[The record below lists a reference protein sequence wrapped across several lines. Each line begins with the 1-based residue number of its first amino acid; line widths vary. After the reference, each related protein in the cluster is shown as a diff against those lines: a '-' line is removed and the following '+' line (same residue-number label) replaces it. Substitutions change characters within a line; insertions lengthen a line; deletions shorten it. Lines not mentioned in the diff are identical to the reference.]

1 MQTARKPTRSVST
14 SSATAS
20 VDILCNPANQTAA
33 KELLESAFTE
43 NLKQMSSPGQQV
55 VPEEASTQTGEE
67 GAVGGSFEEIVS
79 LPCSLCGEVVL
90 CSVKNLQQM
99 TTHLET
105 AHKQRVC
112 PVCSQLFDATMEG
125 IDDYLAMHV
134 ENHFCVT
141 RFPENRE

>member
-1 MQTARKPTRSVST
+1 M
-14 SSATAS
+14 
-20 VDILCNPANQTAA
+20 
-33 KELLESAFTE
+33 KELLETAVTE
-43 NLKQMSSPGQQV
+43 NLIQMASHGQQV
-55 VPEEASTQTGEE
+55 VPEEQEASTQTGEE

-105 AHKQRVC
+105 VHKQRVC

-141 RFPENRE
+141 RFPENTE